1 MGACVALYGLLG
13 GSEGHEGMRKGRGT
27 DVEPQPSRTQD
38 RVLLFLTA
46 ELLARPSAF
55 AAGSQGRYQR
65 GPAAALPLRGL
76 KVPGVDRAAL
86 KQKDRA
92 SPLQNRRE
100 PATRGLPK
108 YLERNPALLAEDSK
122 G

>member
-1 MGACVALYGLLG
+1 
-13 GSEGHEGMRKGRGT
+13 MRKGRGT

-46 ELLARPSAF
+46 DLRAHPSGF
-55 AAGSQGRYQR
+55 AACRQGRYQR

-76 KVPGVDRAAL
+76 KDPVVDRAAL
-86 KQKDRA
+86 KEKDRA
-92 SPLQNRRE
+92 SPLQKRQE